1 MDAFQYRQESLYCE
15 DATLRGI
22 AERFGTPA
30 YVYSAGAIL
39 ANFRRLAQPLA
50 ALEGIAGYSVKAN
63 SSLAVLKL
71 LAGAGAGFD
80 VVSGGELALVR
91 CAGAKAGQVVFS
103 GVGKTTE
110 EIDAALAAGIL
121 MLNVESAGELE
132 LVESRARQRGGEQA
146 PVSIRVNPDVEADTH
161 PYISTGRAIHKFG
174 VPKSEAPALYER
186 AAASACLE
194 VRGLACHIGSQIL
207 EVDPFLRA
215 ADELLGLARELG
227 SKGIRLEFL
236 DLGGGFGIS
245 YGREKPFEF
254 ERLFAALGSRFRGS
268 GFRPILEPGRS
279 VVGNAGCLLVRV
291 LYIKENKQKR
301 FIVVDGG
308 MNDLL
313 RPALYGSHHE
323 IWPVER
329 NEGPLRTAD
338 VVGPLCETGDFLARK
353 REMPEIM
360 PGDLLAVLDAGAYGY
375 VLASNYNSRPRP
387 AEVLVEGGVP
397 RLIRRRETFDDLMA
411 GELEL
416 P

>member
-1 MDAFQYRQESLYCE
+1 MDVFQYRQESLCCE
-15 DATLRGI
+15 DTDLGWI
-22 AERFGTPA
+22 AERFGTPT

-39 ANFRRLAQPLA
+39 SNFRRLARPLE
-50 ALEGIAGYSVKAN
+50 ALDGIACYSVKAN
-63 SSLAVLKL
+63 SSLAILKL
-71 LAGAGAGFD
+71 LADSGAGFD
-80 VVSGGELALVR
+80 VVSGGELTRVR
-91 CAGAKAGQVVFS
+91 QAGARAGQVVFS
-103 GVGKTTE
+103 GVGKTAE
-110 EIDAALAAGIL
+110 EIDAALEAGIL

-132 LVESRARQRGGEQA
+132 LVESRARQRGTGRA
-146 PVSIRVNPDVEADTH
+146 PVSIRVNPDVEAETH

-174 VPKSEAPALYER
+174 VQKSEAPALYER
-186 AAASACLE
+186 AAASPCLE
-194 VRGLACHIGSQIL
+194 IRGLACHIGSQIL

-215 ADELLGLARELG
+215 ADEVLGLAAELG

-254 ERLFAALGSRFRGS
+254 ERFFAALGSRFRGR
-268 GFRPILEPGRS
+268 GLRPILEPGRS
-279 VVGNAGCLLVRV
+279 VVGNAGCLVVRV
-291 LYIKENKQKR
+291 LYIKESKQKR

-323 IWPVER
+323 IRPVKR
-329 NEGPLRTAD
+329 NEGPLRMAD

-353 REMPEIM
+353 REMPEIL
-360 PGDLLAVLDAGAYGY
+360 PGDLLAVLDVGAYGY

-387 AEVLVEGGVP
+387 AEVLVEGSTV